1 MTNNTY
7 IITPTQKMTKNHAV
21 EFLNQNRLDVVDTWR
36 KSAQSIT
43 DRVYQRRITFTTNV
57 FLPLTFLCRNACHY
71 CGFRQS
77 KVPKG
82 QEYLK
87 PEKIETILARAKRLR
102 VSEVLITMGDK
113 PEQKYPNAKKWL
125 QTHGFDS
132 TIDYTHFIAKKALK
146 YELLPHIN
154 AGTLT
159 IDDLTRLREVSAS
172 IGLMLE
178 TTSLRL
184 TQNGFPH
191 DQSPD
196 KTPEKRKRTI
206 ALAGQLKIPF
216 TTGILVGIGETLEEI
231 VDSLFTLKC
240 LYQEYQ
246 HLQEVIIQN
255 FQPQK
260 DTRMANSAPPSVE
273 LIEKILIVARHI
285 LPAEIS
291 IQIPP
296 NLIKGYEKRFLRA
309 GMSDWGGISS
319 ISSDYIN
326 PDHTWPLQSE
336 LNQITEEAGYSLQE
350 RLPVYPRYINVD
362 WLSVQIYQLIKQKKL
377 KTRMVIENGASGGF

>member
-1 MTNNTY
+1 LTSNTY
-7 IITPTQKMTKNHAV
+7 IETPISKITKNNAV
-21 EFLNQNRLDVVDTWR
+21 EFLHQNRLDVVDTWR
-36 KSAQSIT
+36 RSAQSIAN
-43 DRVYQRRITFTTNV
+43 RVYQRRITFTTNV
-57 FLPLTFLCRNACHY
+57 FLPLTFLCRNRCHY
-71 CGFRQS
+71 CGYRQS

-87 PEKIETILARAKRLR
+87 PEKIKTILARAKRLR

-113 PEQKYPNAKKWL
+113 PERKYPNAKKWL
-125 QTHGFDS
+125 KTHGFDT
-132 TIDYTHFIAKKALK
+132 TIDYTYFIAKKALE

-159 IDDLTRLREVSAS
+159 LHDLTCLREVSAS

-178 TTSLRL
+178 TSSSRL
-184 TQNGFPH
+184 THKGYPH
-191 DQSPD
+191 EQSPD
-196 KTPEKRKRTI
+196 KIPEKRKRTI
-206 ALAGQLKIPF
+206 TSAGKLKIPF
-216 TTGILVGIGETLEEI
+216 TSGILVGIGETLEEI
-231 VDSLFTLKC
+231 VDSLFTLKW
-240 LYQEYQ
+240 LYDEYQ

-260 DTRMANSAPPSVE
+260 DTPMANSSPPS
-273 LIEKILIVARHI
+273 LKLMEKILIVARHI

-296 NLIKGYEKRFLRA
+296 NLVKGYEHQFLRS
-309 GMSDWGGISS
+309 GMSDWGGISL

-326 PDHTWPLQSE
+326 PGHTWPLQAE
-336 LNQITEEAGYSLQE
+336 LKQITEEAGYLLQE

-362 WLSVQIYQLIKQKKL
+362 WLSKQVYHLITHKKL
-377 KTRMVIENGASGGF
+377 NTRVVIENGASGGF